1 LIDRYAGRGRLAA
14 FFLFPAICALLAVAA
29 PGCRKPEP
37 TRSFPMR
44 GQVLSV
50 HADRQQLTVKHED
63 IEGLMPGMT
72 MTFPV
77 ASVELLKNREP
88 GELIYAT
95 LELAGTEARLTQI
108 ERTGFSALPDDSN
121 AAAIAGNLLEVGD
134 LLPDAAFIDQRDR
147 RRSMAEWRGTVV
159 MLTFV
164 YTRCPLPTYCPLM
177 DRHFAALQGAL
188 AADATLRGRV
198 KLVTLSF
205 DPEFDTPAVL
215 AAHGAKLKAD
225 PDVWTFLTGDRATV
239 DKFAARLGVGINR
252 PAGIPEVTHN
262 LRTALVGADGRI
274 VKIYSGNEWTPAK
287 AIDDIRGLLRRP

>member
-1 LIDRYAGRGRLAA
+1 MSDRYAGRKRLAA
-14 FFLFPAICALLAVAA
+14 YYLSVTFILLSLAISA
-29 PGCRKPEP
+29 CRQPEP
-37 TRSFPMR
+37 TRGFPLR

-50 HADRQQLTVKHED
+50 HADKQQITIKHED

-77 ASVELLKNREP
+77 ASAELLKGREP

-95 LELAGTEARLTQI
+95 LELMGTEARLTKI
-108 ERTGFSALPDDSN
+108 ERTGFTPLPQDSN
-121 AAAIAGNLLEVGD
+121 AAAIAGNMLEPGD
-134 LLPDAAFIDQRDR
+134 VLPDAAFIDQHDR
-147 RRSMAEWRGTVV
+147 RRSMAEWRGSVV
-159 MLTFV
+159 MLTFI
-164 YTRCPLPTYCPLM
+164 YTRCPLPNYCPLI
-177 DRHFAALQGAL
+177 DRHFVALQGAL
-188 AADATLRGRV
+188 TADATLRGRV

-215 AAHGAKLKAD
+215 AAHAAKLEAD
-225 PDVWTFLTGDRATV
+225 PEVWTFLTGDRATV

-252 PAGIPEVTHN
+252 PAGVPELTHN

-287 AIDDIRGLLRRP
+287 ALDDIRGLLRRP

>member
-1 LIDRYAGRGRLAA
+1 LSDRHAGCKRLAA
-14 FFLFPAICALLAVAA
+14 FFLPVTFLSLGLAISA
-29 PGCRKPEP
+29 CRQPEP
-37 TRSFPMR
+37 TRGFPLR

-50 HADRQQLTVKHED
+50 HADRQQITIKHED

-77 ASVELLKNREP
+77 ASAELLKGREP

-95 LELAGTEARLTQI
+95 LELTGTEARLTKI
-108 ERTGFSALPDDSN
+108 ERTGFTPLPQDSN
-121 AAAIAGNLLEVGD
+121 AASIAGNLLEAGD
-134 LLPDAAFIDQRDR
+134 VLPDAAFIDQQDR
-147 RRSMAEWRGTVV
+147 RRSMSEWRGSVV
-159 MLTFV
+159 LLTFI
-164 YTRCPLPTYCPLM
+164 YTRCPLPNYCPLM

-205 DPEFDTPAVL
+205 DPDFDTPAVL
-215 AAHGAKLKAD
+215 AAHAAKLKAD

-252 PAGIPEVTHN
+252 PAGVPELTHN

-287 AIDDIRGLLRRP
+287 TLDDIRDLLRRP